1 MPTATILKVIS
12 REEILSLFAFV
23 QDKLLSPKYYGLN
36 EANKVVKYDI
46 AERMQQAEKR
56 LLAYDSDVLTI
67 DNDVKSPDTILRDW
81 RIFDRNF
88 EGKVSDT
95 YKQSYNLLIGET
107 LALVKSLMS
116 LPIESKPTDEL
127 PSKAADK
134 EGVEEKLSRLTKA
147 RESLK
152 KEIERQEVKAPKD
165 ELYIQSL
172 NAQLRKMDSEYIAT
186 LESKKKITS
195 DQVVGQN
202 ISNEVTEAFENLK
215 AYTSVIEDERGRA
228 KLEYYIFLVSIPVL
242 ILACVAL
249 YGFFI
254 HDLASHRTEF
264 SEFLDFLPYTAAVP
278 FFIALLWLCV
288 YLKDRASKISIEL
301 STRLFNIHYLEGL
314 MQMSNSLSISPEES
328 IKRLD
333 KAMGMLMD
341 NYLAQVKDNHVTEKD
356 IAKLEMTELKSNP
369 YWKILQ
375 EIKSLIKLIKQ

>member
-1 MPTATILKVIS
+1 MPTATILKVILKK
-12 REEILSLFAFV
+12 EILSLFSYI

-56 LLAYDSDVLTI
+56 LLAYDSEVLTI
-67 DNDVKSPDTILRDW
+67 DNGVKSPETILREW

-88 EGKVSDT
+88 DGNVSDG
-95 YKQSYNLLIGET
+95 YKLSYKLLIDQT
-107 LALVKSLMS
+107 LALISCIMS
-116 LPIESKPTDEL
+116 LPIESKPKDEL

-134 EGVEEKLSRLTKA
+134 EGVDEKLSRLDKS

-152 KEIERQEVKAPKD
+152 KEIERQEAKPQKNED
-165 ELYIQSL
+165 YIQDL
-172 NAQLRKMDSEYIAT
+172 KTQLKKQDLEYRAT
-186 LESKKKITS
+186 LESKKKIAS
-195 DQVVGQN
+195 DTVVGQN
-202 ISNEVTEAFENLK
+202 ISNEVTEAFEKLK
-215 AYTSVIEDERGRA
+215 AYTSVIEEERERV
-228 KLEYYIFLVSIPVL
+228 KLEYFVFLASIPVL
-242 ILACVAL
+242 ILLFVVL

-254 HDLASHRTEF
+254 HDLVTNRDDF

-333 KAMGMLMD
+333 KTMGMLMD

-356 IAKLEMTELKSNP
+356 IAKLELTELKSNP

>member
-1 MPTATILKVIS
+1 MVIYKKD
-12 REEILSLFAFV
+12 ILSLFAFV
-23 QDKLLSPKYYGLN
+23 QDKLLSPKYNGLN
-36 EANKVVKYDI
+36 EANKVVKYEIID
-46 AERMQQAEKR
+46 RMHQAEKR
-56 LLAYDSDVLTI
+56 MSLLDSDKVLI
-67 DNDVKSPDTILRDW
+67 YNGVEPPEIIRLDW
-81 RIFDRNF
+81 EKFDRSFDGNI
-88 EGKVSDT
+88 SDACKQN
-95 YKQSYNLLIGET
+95 YKFLIDQT
-107 LALVKSLMS
+107 LALVNSIRP
-116 LPIESKPTDEL
+116 LPIESKSKDEL

-134 EGVEEKLSRLTKA
+134 EGVDEKLSRLTKS

-152 KEIERQEVKAPKD
+152 NEIERQEAKEPKD
-165 ELYIQSL
+165 EIKIQSL
-172 NAQLRKMDSEYIAT
+172 KVQLKNLDSEYRAT
-186 LESKKKITS
+186 LESKKKIVS
-195 DQVVGQN
+195 DTVVGQN
-202 ISNEVTEAFENLK
+202 ISNEVTEAFEKLK
-215 AYTSVIEDERGRA
+215 AYTTVIEDERVRA
-228 KLEYYIFLVSIPVL
+228 KWEYYISLFSIPFL
-242 ILACVAL
+242 IIVFIAL
-249 YGFFI
+249 YVFFI
-254 HDLASHRTEF
+254 YDLVTNRDDF
-264 SEFLDFLPYTAAVP
+264 SEFIDFLPYTAAVP

>member
-1 MPTATILKVIS
+1 MPTATILKVIL
-12 REEILSLFAFV
+12 RKEILSLFSYI

-56 LLAYDSDVLTI
+56 LLAYDSEVLTI
-67 DNDVKSPDTILRDW
+67 DNGVKSPETILREW

-88 EGKVSDT
+88 DGNVSDG
-95 YKQSYNLLIGET
+95 YKLSYKLLIDQT
-107 LALVKSLMS
+107 LALISCIMS
-116 LPIESKPTDEL
+116 LPIESKPKDEL

-134 EGVEEKLSRLTKA
+134 EGVDEKLSRLDKS

-152 KEIERQEVKAPKD
+152 KEIERQEAKPQKNED
-165 ELYIQSL
+165 YIQDL
-172 NAQLRKMDSEYIAT
+172 KTQLKKQDLEYRAT
-186 LESKKKITS
+186 LESKKKIAS
-195 DQVVGQN
+195 DTVVGQN
-202 ISNEVTEAFENLK
+202 ISNEVTEAFEKLK
-215 AYTSVIEDERGRA
+215 AYTSVIEEERERV
-228 KLEYYIFLVSIPVL
+228 KLEYFVFLASIPVL
-242 ILACVAL
+242 ILLFVVL

-254 HDLASHRTEF
+254 HDLVTNRDDF

-333 KAMGMLMD
+333 KTMGMLMD

-356 IAKLEMTELKSNP
+356 IAKLELTELKSNP

>member
-12 REEILSLFAFV
+12 KEEILSLFAFI
-23 QDKLLSPKYYGLN
+23 QDKMLSPKYYGLN

-56 LLAYDSDVLTI
+56 LLAYGSDVLTV
-67 DNDVKSPDTILRDW
+67 DNGVKSPGTIHREW

-88 EGKVSDT
+88 DGNVSDG
-95 YKQSYNLLIGET
+95 YKLSYKFLIEQT
-107 LALVKSLMS
+107 QALINSVMS
-116 LPIESKPTDEL
+116 LPIESKPKVEL
-127 PSKAADK
+127 SSKAADK
-134 EGVEEKLSRLTKA
+134 EGVDEKLSRLDKS

-152 KEIERQEVKAPKD
+152 KEIEKQEAKTPKN
-165 ELYIQSL
+165 ENYIQNL
-172 NAQLRKMDSEYIAT
+172 KAQLKKMDSEYVAT
-186 LESKKKITS
+186 IESKKKITS

-202 ISNEVTEAFENLK
+202 ISNEVTEAFEKLK

-228 KLEYYIFLVSIPVL
+228 KWEYYISLVCIPVL
-242 ILACVAL
+242 ILSFVAL

-254 HDLASHRTEF
+254 HDLVSHRNEF

-341 NYLAQVKDNHVTEKD
+341 NYLAQVKDNHVTEMD

>member
-1 MPTATILKVIS
+1 MH
-12 REEILSLFAFV
+12 
-23 QDKLLSPKYYGLN
+23 
-36 EANKVVKYDI
+36 
-46 AERMQQAEKR
+46 QAEKR
-56 LLAYDSDVLTI
+56 MSLLDSDKVLI
-67 DNDVKSPDTILRDW
+67 YNGVEPPEIIRLDW
-81 RIFDRNF
+81 EKFDRSFDGNI
-88 EGKVSDT
+88 SDACKQN
-95 YKQSYNLLIGET
+95 YKFLIDQT
-107 LALVKSLMS
+107 LALVNSIRP
-116 LPIESKPTDEL
+116 LPIESKSKDEL

-134 EGVEEKLSRLTKA
+134 EGVDEKLSRLTKS

-152 KEIERQEVKAPKD
+152 NEIERQEAKEPKD
-165 ELYIQSL
+165 EIKIQSL
-172 NAQLRKMDSEYIAT
+172 KVQLKNLDSEYRAT
-186 LESKKKITS
+186 LESKKKIVS
-195 DQVVGQN
+195 DTVVGQN
-202 ISNEVTEAFENLK
+202 ISNEVTEAFEKLK
-215 AYTSVIEDERGRA
+215 AYTTVIEDERVRA
-228 KLEYYIFLVSIPVL
+228 KWEYYISLFSIPFL
-242 ILACVAL
+242 IIVFIAL
-249 YGFFI
+249 YVFFI
-254 HDLASHRTEF
+254 YDLVTNRDDF
-264 SEFLDFLPYTAAVP
+264 SEFIDFLPYTAAVP

>member
-1 MPTATILKVIS
+1 MLKVIYKKD
-12 REEILSLFAFV
+12 ILSLFAFV

-36 EANKVVKYDI
+36 EENKVVKFEIID
-46 AERMQQAEKR
+46 RMHQAEKCMS
-56 LLAYDSDVLTI
+56 LLDSDKVLI
-67 DNDVKSPDTILRDW
+67 YNGVELPEIIRLEWEK
-81 RIFDRNF
+81 FDRSFDGNISDACKQNYNF
-88 EGKVSDT
+88 
-95 YKQSYNLLIGET
+95 LIDQT
-107 LALVKSLMS
+107 LALVNSIRP
-116 LPIESKPTDEL
+116 LPIESKSKDEL

-134 EGVEEKLSRLTKA
+134 EGFDEKLSRLTKS

-152 KEIERQEVKAPKD
+152 NEIEKQEAKTPKN
-165 ELYIQSL
+165 ENYIQNL
-172 NAQLRKMDSEYIAT
+172 KAQLKKMDSEYVAT
-186 LESKKKITS
+186 IESKKKITS

-202 ISNEVTEAFENLK
+202 ISNEVTEAFEKLK
-215 AYTSVIEDERGRA
+215 VYTSVIEDERGRA
-228 KLEYYIFLVSIPVL
+228 KWEYYISLVCIPVL
-242 ILACVAL
+242 ILSFVAL

-254 HDLASHRTEF
+254 HDLVSHRNEF
-264 SEFLDFLPYTAAVP
+264 SKFLDFLPYTAAVP

-333 KAMGMLMD
+333 KTMGMLMD
-341 NYLAQVKDNHVTEKD
+341 NYLAQVKDTHVTEMD

>member
-1 MPTATILKVIS
+1 MVIYKKD
-12 REEILSLFAFV
+12 ILSLFAFV

-36 EANKVVKYDI
+36 EANKVVKYEIID
-46 AERMQQAEKR
+46 RMHQAEKR
-56 LLAYDSDVLTI
+56 MSLLDSDKVLI
-67 DNDVKSPDTILRDW
+67 YNGVEPPEIIRLDW
-81 RIFDRNF
+81 EKFDRSFDGNI
-88 EGKVSDT
+88 SDVCKQN
-95 YKQSYNLLIGET
+95 YKFLIDQT
-107 LALVKSLMS
+107 LALVNSIRP
-116 LPIESKPTDEL
+116 LPIESKSKDEL

-134 EGVEEKLSRLTKA
+134 EGVDEKLSRLTKS

-152 KEIERQEVKAPKD
+152 NEIERQEAKEPKD
-165 ELYIQSL
+165 EIKIQSL
-172 NAQLRKMDSEYIAT
+172 KVQLKNLDSEYRAT
-186 LESKKKITS
+186 LESKKKIVS
-195 DQVVGQN
+195 DTVVGQN
-202 ISNEVTEAFENLK
+202 ISNEVTEAFEKLK
-215 AYTSVIEDERGRA
+215 AYTTVIEDERVRA
-228 KLEYYIFLVSIPVL
+228 KWEYYISLFSIPFL
-242 ILACVAL
+242 IIVFIAL
-249 YGFFI
+249 YVFFI
-254 HDLASHRTEF
+254 YDLVTNRDDF
-264 SEFLDFLPYTAAVP
+264 SEFIDFLPYTAAVP

>member
-1 MPTATILKVIS
+1 MLKVIYKKD
-12 REEILSLFAFV
+12 ILSLFAFV
-23 QDKLLSPKYYGLN
+23 QDKLLSPKFYGLN
-36 EANKVVKYDI
+36 EENKVVKFEIID
-46 AERMQQAEKR
+46 RMHQAEKCMS
-56 LLAYDSDVLTI
+56 LLDSDKVLI
-67 DNDVKSPDTILRDW
+67 YNGVELPEIIRLEWEK
-81 RIFDRNF
+81 FDRSFDGNI
-88 EGKVSDT
+88 SDACKQN
-95 YKQSYNLLIGET
+95 YKFLIDQT
-107 LALVKSLMS
+107 LALVNSIRP
-116 LPIESKPTDEL
+116 LPIESKSKDEL

-134 EGVEEKLSRLTKA
+134 EGFDEKLSRLTKS

-152 KEIERQEVKAPKD
+152 NEIEKQEAKTPKN
-165 ELYIQSL
+165 ENYIQNL
-172 NAQLRKMDSEYIAT
+172 KAQLKKMDSEYVAT
-186 LESKKKITS
+186 IESKKKITS

-202 ISNEVTEAFENLK
+202 ISNEVTEAFEKLK

-228 KLEYYIFLVSIPVL
+228 KWEYYISLVCIPVL
-242 ILACVAL
+242 ILSFVAL

-254 HDLASHRTEF
+254 HDLVSHRNEF
-264 SEFLDFLPYTAAVP
+264 SKFLDFLPYTAAVP

-333 KAMGMLMD
+333 KTMGMLMD
-341 NYLAQVKDNHVTEKD
+341 NYLAQVKDTHVTEMD

>member
-1 MPTATILKVIS
+1 MLKVIYKKD
-12 REEILSLFAFV
+12 ILSLFAFV

-36 EANKVVKYDI
+36 EENKVVKFEIID
-46 AERMQQAEKR
+46 RMHQAEKCMS
-56 LLAYDSDVLTI
+56 LLDSDKVLI
-67 DNDVKSPDTILRDW
+67 YNGVELPEIIRLGWEK
-81 RIFDRNF
+81 FDRSFDGNI
-88 EGKVSDT
+88 SDACKQN
-95 YKQSYNLLIGET
+95 YKFLIDQT
-107 LALVKSLMS
+107 LALVNSIRP
-116 LPIESKPTDEL
+116 LPIESKSKDEL

-134 EGVEEKLSRLTKA
+134 EGFDEKLSRLTKS

-152 KEIERQEVKAPKD
+152 NEIEKQEAKTPKN
-165 ELYIQSL
+165 ENYIQNL
-172 NAQLRKMDSEYIAT
+172 KAQLKKMDSEYVAT
-186 LESKKKITS
+186 IESKKKITS

-202 ISNEVTEAFENLK
+202 ISNEVTEAFEKLK
-215 AYTSVIEDERGRA
+215 VYTSVIEDERGRA
-228 KLEYYIFLVSIPVL
+228 KWEYYISLVCIPVL
-242 ILACVAL
+242 ILSFVAL

-254 HDLASHRTEF
+254 HDLVSHRNEF
-264 SEFLDFLPYTAAVP
+264 SKFLDFLPYTAAVP

-333 KAMGMLMD
+333 KTMGMLMD
-341 NYLAQVKDNHVTEKD
+341 NYLAQVKDTHVTEMD

>member
-1 MPTATILKVIS
+1 MPKILMVIYKKD
-12 REEILSLFAFV
+12 ILSLFAFV

-36 EANKVVKYDI
+36 EANKVVKYEIID
-46 AERMQQAEKR
+46 RLHQAEKR
-56 LLAYDSDVLTI
+56 MSLLDSDKVLI
-67 DNDVKSPDTILRDW
+67 YNGVEPPEIIRLDW
-81 RIFDRNF
+81 EKFDRSFDGNI
-88 EGKVSDT
+88 SDACKQN
-95 YKQSYNLLIGET
+95 YKFLIDQT
-107 LALVKSLMS
+107 LALVNSIRP
-116 LPIESKPTDEL
+116 LPIESKSKDEL

-134 EGVEEKLSRLTKA
+134 EGVDEKLSRLTKS

-152 KEIERQEVKAPKD
+152 NEIERQEAKEPKD
-165 ELYIQSL
+165 EIKIQSL
-172 NAQLRKMDSEYIAT
+172 KVQLKNLDSEYRAT
-186 LESKKKITS
+186 LESKKKIVS
-195 DQVVGQN
+195 DTVVGQN
-202 ISNEVTEAFENLK
+202 ISNEVTEAFEKLK
-215 AYTSVIEDERGRA
+215 AYTTVIEDERVRA
-228 KLEYYIFLVSIPVL
+228 KWEYYISLFSIPFL
-242 ILACVAL
+242 IIVFIAL
-249 YGFFI
+249 YVFFI
-254 HDLASHRTEF
+254 YDLVTNRDDF
-264 SEFLDFLPYTAAVP
+264 SEFIDFLPYTAAVP

>member
-1 MPTATILKVIS
+1 MPKILMVIYKKD
-12 REEILSLFAFV
+12 ILSLFAFV

-36 EANKVVKYDI
+36 EANKVVKYEI
-46 AERMQQAEKR
+46 IGRMHQAEKR
-56 LLAYDSDVLTI
+56 MSLLDSDKVLI
-67 DNDVKSPDTILRDW
+67 YNGVEPPEIIRLDW
-81 RIFDRNF
+81 EKFDRSFDGNI
-88 EGKVSDT
+88 SDACKQN
-95 YKQSYNLLIGET
+95 YKFLIDQT
-107 LALVKSLMS
+107 LALVNSIRP
-116 LPIESKPTDEL
+116 LPIESKSKDEL

-134 EGVEEKLSRLTKA
+134 EGVDEKLSRLTKS

-152 KEIERQEVKAPKD
+152 NEIERQEAKEPKD
-165 ELYIQSL
+165 EIKIQSL
-172 NAQLRKMDSEYIAT
+172 KVQLKNLDSEYRAT
-186 LESKKKITS
+186 LESKKKIVS
-195 DQVVGQN
+195 DTVVGQN
-202 ISNEVTEAFENLK
+202 ISNEVTEAFEKLK
-215 AYTSVIEDERGRA
+215 AYTTVIEDERVRA
-228 KLEYYIFLVSIPVL
+228 KWEYYISLFSIPFL
-242 ILACVAL
+242 IIVFIAL
-249 YGFFI
+249 YVFFI
-254 HDLASHRTEF
+254 YDLVTNRDDF
-264 SEFLDFLPYTAAVP
+264 SEFIDFLPYTAAVP

>member
-1 MPTATILKVIS
+1 MVIYKKD
-12 REEILSLFAFV
+12 ILSLFAFV

-36 EANKVVKYDI
+36 EANKVVKYEIID
-46 AERMQQAEKR
+46 RMHQAEKR
-56 LLAYDSDVLTI
+56 MSLLDSDKVLI
-67 DNDVKSPDTILRDW
+67 YNGVEPPEIIRLDW
-81 RIFDRNF
+81 EKFDRSLDGNI
-88 EGKVSDT
+88 SDACKQN
-95 YKQSYNLLIGET
+95 YKFLIDQT
-107 LALVKSLMS
+107 LALVNSIRP
-116 LPIESKPTDEL
+116 LPIESKSKDEL

-134 EGVEEKLSRLTKA
+134 EGVDEKLSRLTKS

-152 KEIERQEVKAPKD
+152 NEIERQEAKEPKD
-165 ELYIQSL
+165 EIKIQSL
-172 NAQLRKMDSEYIAT
+172 KVQLKNLDSEYRAT
-186 LESKKKITS
+186 LESKKKIVS
-195 DQVVGQN
+195 DTVVGQN
-202 ISNEVTEAFENLK
+202 ISNEVTEAFEKLK
-215 AYTSVIEDERGRA
+215 AYTTVIEDERVRA
-228 KLEYYIFLVSIPVL
+228 KWEYYISLFSIPFL
-242 ILACVAL
+242 IIVFIAL
-249 YGFFI
+249 YVFFI
-254 HDLASHRTEF
+254 YDLVTNRDDF
-264 SEFLDFLPYTAAVP
+264 SEFIDFLPYTAAVP

-356 IAKLEMTELKSNP
+356 IAKLEMTELKYNP

>member
-1 MPTATILKVIS
+1 MVIYKKD
-12 REEILSLFAFV
+12 ILSLFAFV

-36 EANKVVKYDI
+36 EANKVVKYEIID
-46 AERMQQAEKR
+46 RMHQAEKR
-56 LLAYDSDVLTI
+56 MSLLDSDKVLI
-67 DNDVKSPDTILRDW
+67 YNGVEPPEIIRLDW
-81 RIFDRNF
+81 EKFDRSFDGNI
-88 EGKVSDT
+88 SDACKQN
-95 YKQSYNLLIGET
+95 YKFLIDQT
-107 LALVKSLMS
+107 LALVNSIRP
-116 LPIESKPTDEL
+116 LPIESKSKDEL

-134 EGVEEKLSRLTKA
+134 EGVDEKLSRLTKS

-152 KEIERQEVKAPKD
+152 NEIERQEAKEPKD
-165 ELYIQSL
+165 EIKIQSL
-172 NAQLRKMDSEYIAT
+172 KVQLKNLDSEYRAT
-186 LESKKKITS
+186 LESKKKIVS
-195 DQVVGQN
+195 DTVVGQN
-202 ISNEVTEAFENLK
+202 ISNEVTKAFEKLK
-215 AYTSVIEDERGRA
+215 AYTTVIEDERVRA
-228 KLEYYIFLVSIPVL
+228 KWEYYISLFSIPFL
-242 ILACVAL
+242 IIVFIAL
-249 YGFFI
+249 YVFFI
-254 HDLASHRTEF
+254 YDLVTNRDDF
-264 SEFLDFLPYTAAVP
+264 SEFLDFLPYTVGVP

>member
-1 MPTATILKVIS
+1 MPKILKVILKKD
-12 REEILSLFAFV
+12 ILSLFAFV

-36 EANKVVKYDI
+36 GANKVVKYDI
-46 AERMQQAEKR
+46 VDRMHQAEIR
-56 LLAYDSDVLTI
+56 LSLLDSDKVLI
-67 DNDVKSPDTILRDW
+67 YNGVEPPEIIRLEWEK
-81 RIFDRNF
+81 FDRSFDGNI
-88 EGKVSDT
+88 SDACKQN
-95 YKQSYNLLIGET
+95 YKLLIDQT
-107 LALVKSLMS
+107 LALVNSISPLS
-116 LPIESKPTDEL
+116 NDSKPKEEL

-134 EGVEEKLSRLTKA
+134 EGVDEKLSRLDKS

-152 KEIERQEVKAPKD
+152 KEIERQEAKPQKNED
-165 ELYIQSL
+165 YIQDL
-172 NAQLRKMDSEYIAT
+172 KTQLKKQDLEYRAT
-186 LESKKKITS
+186 LESKKKIVS
-195 DQVVGQN
+195 DAVAGQN
-202 ISNEVTEAFENLK
+202 ISNEVTEAFEKLK
-215 AYTSVIEDERGRA
+215 AYTSVIEDERVRA
-228 KLEYYIFLVSIPVL
+228 KWEYYIFLASIPIL
-242 ILACVAL
+242 ILLFVVL

-254 HDLASHRTEF
+254 HDLVTNRDDF
-264 SEFLDFLPYTAAVP
+264 SEFLDFLPYTAGVP

-333 KAMGMLMD
+333 KTMGMLMD

-356 IAKLEMTELKSNP
+356 IAKLELTELKSNP

>member
-1 MPTATILKVIS
+1 MPTATILKVIL
-12 REEILSLFAFV
+12 RKEILSLFAYI

-46 AERMQQAEKR
+46 AERMQQAEKH
-56 LLAYDSDVLTI
+56 LLDSDADVITI
-67 DNDVKSPDTILRDW
+67 DNGVKSPETILREW

-88 EGKVSDT
+88 DGNVSDG
-95 YKQSYNLLIGET
+95 YKLSYKLLIDQT
-107 LALVKSLMS
+107 LALINSIIS
-116 LPIESKPTDEL
+116 LPKESKTKDEL

-134 EGVEEKLSRLTKA
+134 EGVDEKLSRLDKS
-147 RESLK
+147 RDSLK
-152 KEIERQEVKAPKD
+152 KEIERQEAKTPKN
-165 ELYIQSL
+165 ENYIQEL
-172 NAQLRKMDSEYIAT
+172 KGKQEKLDSEYRAT
-186 LESKKKITS
+186 LELKKKITS

-202 ISNEVTEAFENLK
+202 ISNEVTEAFEKLK
-215 AYTSVIEDERGRA
+215 AYTSVIEEERERA
-228 KLEYYIFLVSIPVL
+228 KLEYFVFLASILVL
-242 ILACVAL
+242 ILLFVAL

-254 HDLASHRTEF
+254 YDLVTNRDEF

-314 MQMSNSLSISPEES
+314 MQMSNSLAISPEES

-341 NYLAQVKDNHVTEKD
+341 NYLTQVKDNHITEKD
-356 IAKLEMTELKSNP
+356 IAKLEMTELQPNP

>member
-1 MPTATILKVIS
+1 MPTTNIFQVIL
-12 REEILSLFAFV
+12 REEALSLFAYI

-46 AERMQQAEKR
+46 AERMQQAEKH
-56 LLAYDSDVLTI
+56 LLDSDADVITI
-67 DNDVKSPDTILRDW
+67 DNGVKSPETILREW
-81 RIFDRNF
+81 RIFDHNF
-88 EGKVSDT
+88 DGNVSDG
-95 YKQSYNLLIGET
+95 YKLSYKLLIDQT
-107 LALVKSLMS
+107 LAFINSIMS
-116 LPIESKPTDEL
+116 LPIGSKQKDEL

-134 EGVEEKLSRLTKA
+134 EGVEDKLSRLTKS

-152 KEIERQEVKAPKD
+152 NEIERQEAKTQKN
-165 ELYIQSL
+165 ENYIQEL
-172 NAQLRKMDSEYIAT
+172 KGKQEKLDSEYRAT
-186 LESKKKITS
+186 LELKKKITS

-202 ISNEVTEAFENLK
+202 ISNEVTEAFEKLK
-215 AYTSVIEDERGRA
+215 AYTSVIEEERERA
-228 KLEYYIFLVSIPVL
+228 KLEYFVFLASIPVL
-242 ILACVAL
+242 ILLFVAL

-254 HDLASHRTEF
+254 HDLVTNRDDF
-264 SEFLDFLPYTAAVP
+264 SEFLDFFPYTAAVP

-333 KAMGMLMD
+333 KTMNMLVD
-341 NYLAQVKDNHVTEKD
+341 NYLAQVKENHVTEKD
-356 IAKLEMTELKSNP
+356 IAKLELTELKSNP

>member
-1 MPTATILKVIS
+1 MPKMLKVIYKKD
-12 REEILSLFAFV
+12 ILSLFAFV
-23 QDKLLSPKYYGLN
+23 QDKLLSPKFYGLN
-36 EANKVVKYDI
+36 EENKVVKFEIID
-46 AERMQQAEKR
+46 RMHQAEKCMS
-56 LLAYDSDVLTI
+56 LLDSDMVLI
-67 DNDVKSPDTILRDW
+67 YNGVELPEIIRLEWEK
-81 RIFDRNF
+81 FDRSFDGNI
-88 EGKVSDT
+88 SDACKQN
-95 YKQSYNLLIGET
+95 YKFLIDQT
-107 LALVKSLMS
+107 LALVNSIRP
-116 LPIESKPTDEL
+116 LPIESKSKDEL

-134 EGVEEKLSRLTKA
+134 EGFDEKLSRLTKS

-152 KEIERQEVKAPKD
+152 NEIEKQEAKTPKN
-165 ELYIQSL
+165 ENYIQNL
-172 NAQLRKMDSEYIAT
+172 KAQLKKMDSEYVAT
-186 LESKKKITS
+186 IESKKKITS

-202 ISNEVTEAFENLK
+202 ISNEVTEAFEKLK

-228 KLEYYIFLVSIPVL
+228 KWEYYISLVCIPVL
-242 ILACVAL
+242 ILSFVAL

-254 HDLASHRTEF
+254 HDLVSHRNEF
-264 SEFLDFLPYTAAVP
+264 SKFLDFLPYTAAVP

-333 KAMGMLMD
+333 KTMGMLMD
-341 NYLAQVKDNHVTEKD
+341 NYLAQVKDTHVTEMD

>member
-1 MPTATILKVIS
+1 MVIYKKD
-12 REEILSLFAFV
+12 ILSLFTFV

-36 EANKVVKYDI
+36 EANKVVKYEIID
-46 AERMQQAEKR
+46 RMHQAEKR
-56 LLAYDSDVLTI
+56 MSLLDSDKVLI
-67 DNDVKSPDTILRDW
+67 YNGVEPPEIIRLDW
-81 RIFDRNF
+81 EKFDRSFDGNI
-88 EGKVSDT
+88 SDACKQN
-95 YKQSYNLLIGET
+95 YKFLIDQT
-107 LALVKSLMS
+107 LALVNSIRP
-116 LPIESKPTDEL
+116 LPIESKSKDEL

-134 EGVEEKLSRLTKA
+134 EGVDEKLSRLTKS

-152 KEIERQEVKAPKD
+152 NEIERQEAKEPKD
-165 ELYIQSL
+165 EIKIQSL
-172 NAQLRKMDSEYIAT
+172 KVQLKNLDSEYRAT
-186 LESKKKITS
+186 LESKKKIVS
-195 DQVVGQN
+195 DTVVGQN
-202 ISNEVTEAFENLK
+202 ISNEVTEAFEKLK
-215 AYTSVIEDERGRA
+215 AYTTVIEDERVRA
-228 KLEYYIFLVSIPVL
+228 KWEYYISLFSIPFL
-242 ILACVAL
+242 IIVFIAL
-249 YGFFI
+249 YVFFI
-254 HDLASHRTEF
+254 YDLVTNRDDF
-264 SEFLDFLPYTAAVP
+264 SEFIDFLPYTAAVP

>member
-1 MPTATILKVIS
+1 MPKILMVIYKKD
-12 REEILSLFAFV
+12 ILSLFAFV

-36 EANKVVKYDI
+36 EANKVVKYEIID
-46 AERMQQAEKR
+46 RMHQAEKR
-56 LLAYDSDVLTI
+56 MSLLDSDKVLI
-67 DNDVKSPDTILRDW
+67 YNGVEPPEIIRLDW
-81 RIFDRNF
+81 EKFDRSFDGNI
-88 EGKVSDT
+88 SDACKQN
-95 YKQSYNLLIGET
+95 YKFLIDQT
-107 LALVKSLMS
+107 LALVNSIRP
-116 LPIESKPTDEL
+116 LPIESKSKDEL

-134 EGVEEKLSRLTKA
+134 EGVDEKLSRLTKS

-152 KEIERQEVKAPKD
+152 NEIERQEAKEPKD
-165 ELYIQSL
+165 EIKIQSL
-172 NAQLRKMDSEYIAT
+172 KVQLKNLDSEYRAT
-186 LESKKKITS
+186 LESKKKIVS
-195 DQVVGQN
+195 DTVVGQN
-202 ISNEVTEAFENLK
+202 ISNEVTEAFEKLK
-215 AYTSVIEDERGRA
+215 AYTTVIEDERVRA
-228 KLEYYIFLVSIPVL
+228 KWEYYISLFSIPFL
-242 ILACVAL
+242 IIVFIAL
-249 YGFFI
+249 YVFFI
-254 HDLASHRTEF
+254 YDLVTNRDDF
-264 SEFLDFLPYTAAVP
+264 SEFIDFLPYTAAVP

>member
-1 MPTATILKVIS
+1 MPKILKVIYKKD
-12 REEILSLFAFV
+12 ILSLFAFV
-23 QDKLLSPKYYGLN
+23 QDKMLSPKYYGLN
-36 EANKVVKYDI
+36 EANKVVKYEIID
-46 AERMQQAEKR
+46 RMHQAEKCMS
-56 LLAYDSDVLTI
+56 LLDSDKVLI
-67 DNDVKSPDTILRDW
+67 YNGVEIPEIIRLEWEK
-81 RIFDRNF
+81 FDRSFDGNI
-88 EGKVSDT
+88 SDACKQN
-95 YKQSYNLLIGET
+95 YKLLIDQT
-107 LALVKSLMS
+107 LALVNSIMP
-116 LPIESKPTDEL
+116 LPIESKPKDEL

-134 EGVEEKLSRLTKA
+134 EEVDEKLSRLTKS

-152 KEIERQEVKAPKD
+152 KEIERQEANEPKD
-165 ELYIQSL
+165 EIKVQSL
-172 NAQLRKMDSEYIAT
+172 KAQLKNLDSEYRAT
-186 LESKKKITS
+186 LESKKKIVS
-195 DQVVGQN
+195 DTVVGQN
-202 ISNEVTEAFENLK
+202 ISNEVTEAFEKLK
-215 AYTSVIEDERGRA
+215 AYTTVIEDERVRA
-228 KLEYYIFLVSIPVL
+228 KWEYYISLFSIPFL
-242 ILACVAL
+242 ILAFVAL

-254 HDLASHRTEF
+254 HDLASHRNEF

-333 KAMGMLMD
+333 KTMGMLMD

>member
-1 MPTATILKVIS
+1 MPKTLKLIFK
-12 REEILSLFAFV
+12 REILSLFAFV

-36 EANKVVKYDI
+36 EANQVVKYDI
-46 AERMQQAEKR
+46 VDRMHQAEKR
-56 LLAYDSDVLTI
+56 LSLLDSDKVLI
-67 DNDVKSPDTILRDW
+67 YNGVELPEIIRFEWEK
-81 RIFDRNF
+81 FDRNF
-88 EGKVSDT
+88 DGDVSDSCKLR
-95 YKQSYNLLIGET
+95 YKLLLEQT
-107 LALVKSLMS
+107 LALINCIMP
-116 LPIESKPTDEL
+116 LPKESKPTDEM
-127 PSKAADK
+127 PGKAADI
-134 EGVEEKLSRLTKA
+134 GGFEENLSRLLKS

-152 KEIERQEVKAPKD
+152 KEIERQEAKEPKD
-165 ELYIQSL
+165 EKHIQSL
-172 NAQLRKMDSEYIAT
+172 KSQLEKLDAEYKAT
-186 LESKKKITS
+186 LESKKKIAS
-195 DQVVGQN
+195 DQAAEKN
-202 ISNEVTEAFENLK
+202 ISNEVTEAFEKLK
-215 AYTSVIEDERGRA
+215 AFTSVIEEEREQA
-228 KLEYYIFLVSIPVL
+228 KKEYCIFLYSIPIL
-242 ILACVAL
+242 IGLFIAL
-249 YGFFI
+249 YVFFI
-254 HDLASHRTEF
+254 YDLVTNRDDF

-333 KAMGMLMD
+333 KTMGMLMD

>member
-1 MPTATILKVIS
+1 MVIYKKD
-12 REEILSLFAFV
+12 ILSLFAFV

-36 EANKVVKYDI
+36 EANKVVKYEI
-46 AERMQQAEKR
+46 IYRMHQAEKR
-56 LLAYDSDVLTI
+56 MSLLDSDKVLI
-67 DNDVKSPDTILRDW
+67 YNGVEPPEIIRLEWEK
-81 RIFDRNF
+81 FDRSFDGNI
-88 EGKVSDT
+88 SDACKQN
-95 YKQSYNLLIGET
+95 YKFLIDQT
-107 LALVKSLMS
+107 LALVNSIRP
-116 LPIESKPTDEL
+116 LPIESKSKDEL

-134 EGVEEKLSRLTKA
+134 EGVDEKLSRLTKS

-152 KEIERQEVKAPKD
+152 NEIERQEAKEPKD
-165 ELYIQSL
+165 EIKIQSL
-172 NAQLRKMDSEYIAT
+172 KVQLKNLDSEYRAT
-186 LESKKKITS
+186 LESKKKIVS
-195 DQVVGQN
+195 DTVVGQN
-202 ISNEVTEAFENLK
+202 ISNEVTEAFEKLK
-215 AYTSVIEDERGRA
+215 AYTTVIEDERVRA
-228 KLEYYIFLVSIPVL
+228 KWEYYISLFSIPFL
-242 ILACVAL
+242 IIVFIAL
-249 YGFFI
+249 YVFFI
-254 HDLASHRTEF
+254 YDLVTNRDDF
-264 SEFLDFLPYTAAVP
+264 SEFIDFLPYTAAVP

>member
-1 MPTATILKVIS
+1 MPTATILKVIL
-12 REEILSLFAFV
+12 RKEILSLFSYI

-46 AERMQQAEKR
+46 AERMQQAEKH
-56 LLAYDSDVLTI
+56 LLAYDSDVFTI
-67 DNDVKSPDTILRDW
+67 DNGVKSPETILREW

-88 EGKVSDT
+88 DGNVSDG
-95 YKQSYNLLIGET
+95 YKLSYKLLIEQT
-107 LALVKSLMS
+107 LALINCILS
-116 LPIESKPTDEL
+116 LPIESKSKDEL

-134 EGVEEKLSRLTKA
+134 EGVDEKLSRLDKS

-152 KEIERQEVKAPKD
+152 KEIERQEAKPQKNED
-165 ELYIQSL
+165 YIQDL
-172 NAQLRKMDSEYIAT
+172 KTQLKKQDLEYRAT
-186 LESKKKITS
+186 LESKKKIAS
-195 DQVVGQN
+195 DTVVGQN
-202 ISNEVTEAFENLK
+202 ISNEVAVAFDKLK
-215 AYTSVIEDERGRA
+215 AYTTVIEEEREQA
-228 KLEYYIFLVSIPVL
+228 KKEYYISLYCIPSL
-242 ILACVAL
+242 IGLFVVL

-254 HDLASHRTEF
+254 YDLVTNRDDF

-333 KAMGMLMD
+333 KTMGMLMD

>member
-1 MPTATILKVIS
+1 MPKILMVIYKKD
-12 REEILSLFAFV
+12 ILSLFAFV

-36 EANKVVKYDI
+36 EANKVVKYEIID
-46 AERMQQAEKR
+46 RMHQAEKR
-56 LLAYDSDVLTI
+56 MSLLDSDKVLI
-67 DNDVKSPDTILRDW
+67 YNGVEPPEIIRLDW
-81 RIFDRNF
+81 EKFDRSFDGNI
-88 EGKVSDT
+88 SDACKQN
-95 YKQSYNLLIGET
+95 YKFLIDQT
-107 LALVKSLMS
+107 LALVNSIRP
-116 LPIESKPTDEL
+116 LPIESKSKDEL

-134 EGVEEKLSRLTKA
+134 EGVDEKLSRLTKS

-152 KEIERQEVKAPKD
+152 NEIERQEAKEPKD
-165 ELYIQSL
+165 EIKIQSL
-172 NAQLRKMDSEYIAT
+172 KVQLKNLDSEYRAT
-186 LESKKKITS
+186 LESKKKIVS
-195 DQVVGQN
+195 DTVVGQN
-202 ISNEVTEAFENLK
+202 ISNEVTEAFEKLK
-215 AYTSVIEDERGRA
+215 AYTTVIEDERVRA
-228 KLEYYIFLVSIPVL
+228 KWEYYISLFSIPFL
-242 ILACVAL
+242 IIVFIAL
-249 YGFFI
+249 YVFFI
-254 HDLASHRTEF
+254 YDLVTNRDDF
-264 SEFLDFLPYTAAVP
+264 SEFIDFLPYTAAVP

-301 STRLFNIHYLEGL
+301 STRLFYIHYLEGL

>member
-1 MPTATILKVIS
+1 MVIYKKD
-12 REEILSLFAFV
+12 ILSLFAFV

-36 EANKVVKYDI
+36 EANKVVKYEIID
-46 AERMQQAEKR
+46 RMHQAEKCMS
-56 LLAYDSDVLTI
+56 LLDSDKVLI
-67 DNDVKSPDTILRDW
+67 YNGVEPPEIIRLDW
-81 RIFDRNF
+81 EKFDRSFDGNI
-88 EGKVSDT
+88 SDACKQN
-95 YKQSYNLLIGET
+95 YKFLIDQT
-107 LALVKSLMS
+107 LALVNSIRP
-116 LPIESKPTDEL
+116 LPIESKSKDEL

-134 EGVEEKLSRLTKA
+134 EGVDEKLSRLTKS

-152 KEIERQEVKAPKD
+152 NEIERQEAKEPKD
-165 ELYIQSL
+165 EIKIQSL
-172 NAQLRKMDSEYIAT
+172 KVQLKNLDSEYRAT
-186 LESKKKITS
+186 LESKKKIVS
-195 DQVVGQN
+195 DTVVGQN
-202 ISNEVTEAFENLK
+202 ISNEVTEAFEKLK
-215 AYTSVIEDERGRA
+215 AYTTVIEDERVRA
-228 KLEYYIFLVSIPVL
+228 KWEYYISLFSIPFL
-242 ILACVAL
+242 IIVFIAL
-249 YGFFI
+249 YVFFI
-254 HDLASHRTEF
+254 YDLVTNRDDF
-264 SEFLDFLPYTAAVP
+264 SEFIDFLPYTAAVP

>member
-1 MPTATILKVIS
+1 MPTATILKVIL
-12 REEILSLFAFV
+12 RKEILSLFSYI

-46 AERMQQAEKR
+46 AERMQQAEKH
-56 LLAYDSDVLTI
+56 LLAYDSDVFTI
-67 DNDVKSPDTILRDW
+67 DNGVKSPETILREW

-88 EGKVSDT
+88 DGNVSDG
-95 YKQSYNLLIGET
+95 YKLSYKLLIEQT
-107 LALVKSLMS
+107 LALINCILS
-116 LPIESKPTDEL
+116 LPIESKSKDEL

-134 EGVEEKLSRLTKA
+134 EGVDEKLSRLDKS
-147 RESLK
+147 RDSLK
-152 KEIERQEVKAPKD
+152 KEIERQEAKTPKN
-165 ELYIQSL
+165 ENYIQEL
-172 NAQLRKMDSEYIAT
+172 KGKQEKLDSEYRAT
-186 LESKKKITS
+186 LELKKKITS

-202 ISNEVTEAFENLK
+202 ISNEVTEAFEKLK
-215 AYTSVIEDERGRA
+215 AYTSVIEEERERA
-228 KLEYYIFLVSIPVL
+228 KLEYFVSLASILVL
-242 ILACVAL
+242 ILLFVVL

-254 HDLASHRTEF
+254 HDLVTNRDEF

-314 MQMSNSLSISPEES
+314 MQMSNSLAISPEES

-341 NYLAQVKDNHVTEKD
+341 NYLTQVKDNHITEKD

>member
-1 MPTATILKVIS
+1 MVIYKKD
-12 REEILSLFAFV
+12 ILSLFAFV

-36 EANKVVKYDI
+36 EANKVVKYEIID
-46 AERMQQAEKR
+46 RMHQAEKR
-56 LLAYDSDVLTI
+56 MSLLDSDKVLI
-67 DNDVKSPDTILRDW
+67 YNGVEPPEIIRLDW
-81 RIFDRNF
+81 EKFDRSFDGNI
-88 EGKVSDT
+88 SDACKQN
-95 YKQSYNLLIGET
+95 YKFLIDQT
-107 LALVKSLMS
+107 LALVNSIRP
-116 LPIESKPTDEL
+116 LPIESKSKDEL

-134 EGVEEKLSRLTKA
+134 EGVDEKLSRLTKS

-152 KEIERQEVKAPKD
+152 NEIERQEAKEPKD
-165 ELYIQSL
+165 EIKIQSL
-172 NAQLRKMDSEYIAT
+172 KVQLKNLDSEYRAT
-186 LESKKKITS
+186 LESKKKIVS
-195 DQVVGQN
+195 DTVVGQN
-202 ISNEVTEAFENLK
+202 ISNEVTEAFEKLK
-215 AYTSVIEDERGRA
+215 AYTTVIEDERVRA
-228 KLEYYIFLVSIPVL
+228 KWEYYISLFSIPFL
-242 ILACVAL
+242 IIVFIAL
-249 YGFFI
+249 YVFFI
-254 HDLASHRTEF
+254 YDLVTNRDDF
-264 SEFLDFLPYTAAVP
+264 SEFIDFLPYTAAVP

>member
-1 MPTATILKVIS
+1 MPKILMIIYKKD
-12 REEILSLFAFV
+12 ILSLFAFV

-36 EANKVVKYDI
+36 EANKVVKYEIID
-46 AERMQQAEKR
+46 RMHQAEKR
-56 LLAYDSDVLTI
+56 MSLLDSDKVLI
-67 DNDVKSPDTILRDW
+67 YNGVEPPEIIRLDW
-81 RIFDRNF
+81 EKFDRSFDGNI
-88 EGKVSDT
+88 SDACKQN
-95 YKQSYNLLIGET
+95 YKFLIDQT
-107 LALVKSLMS
+107 LALVNSIRP
-116 LPIESKPTDEL
+116 LPIESKSKDEL

-134 EGVEEKLSRLTKA
+134 EGVDEKLSRLTKS

-152 KEIERQEVKAPKD
+152 NEIERQEAKEPKD
-165 ELYIQSL
+165 EIKILSL
-172 NAQLRKMDSEYIAT
+172 KVQLKNLDSEYRAT
-186 LESKKKITS
+186 LESKKKIVS
-195 DQVVGQN
+195 DTVVGQN
-202 ISNEVTEAFENLK
+202 ISNEVTEAFEKLK
-215 AYTSVIEDERGRA
+215 AYTTVIEDERVRA
-228 KLEYYIFLVSIPVL
+228 KWEYYISLFSIPFL
-242 ILACVAL
+242 IIVFIAL
-249 YGFFI
+249 YVFFI
-254 HDLASHRTEF
+254 YDLVTNRDDF
-264 SEFLDFLPYTAAVP
+264 SEFIDFLPYTAAVP

>member
-1 MPTATILKVIS
+1 MLKVIYKKD
-12 REEILSLFAFV
+12 ILSLFAFV

-36 EANKVVKYDI
+36 EENKVVKFEIID
-46 AERMQQAEKR
+46 RMHQAEKCMS
-56 LLAYDSDVLTI
+56 LLDSDKVLI
-67 DNDVKSPDTILRDW
+67 YNGVELPEIIRLEWEK
-81 RIFDRNF
+81 FDRSFDGNI
-88 EGKVSDT
+88 SDACKQN
-95 YKQSYNLLIGET
+95 YKFLIDQT
-107 LALVKSLMS
+107 LALVNSIRP
-116 LPIESKPTDEL
+116 LPIESKSKDEL

-134 EGVEEKLSRLTKA
+134 EGFDEKLSRLTKS

-152 KEIERQEVKAPKD
+152 NEIEKQEAKTPKN
-165 ELYIQSL
+165 ENYIQNL
-172 NAQLRKMDSEYIAT
+172 KAQLKKMDSEYVAT
-186 LESKKKITS
+186 IESKKKITS

-202 ISNEVTEAFENLK
+202 ISNEVTEAFEKLK

-228 KLEYYIFLVSIPVL
+228 KWEYYISLVCIPVL
-242 ILACVAL
+242 ILSFVAL

-254 HDLASHRTEF
+254 HDLVSHRNEF
-264 SEFLDFLPYTAAVP
+264 SKFLDFLPYTAAVP

-333 KAMGMLMD
+333 KTMGMLMD
-341 NYLAQVKDNHVTEKD
+341 NYLAQVKDTHVTEMD